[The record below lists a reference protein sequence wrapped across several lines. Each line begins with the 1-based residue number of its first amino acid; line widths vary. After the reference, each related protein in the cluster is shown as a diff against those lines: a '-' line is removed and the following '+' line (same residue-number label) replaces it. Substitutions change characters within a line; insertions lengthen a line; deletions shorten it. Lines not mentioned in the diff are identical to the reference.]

1 MYFPLLGCSI
11 WAPFFMKY
19 LYPFRYFKSKNLNMI
34 LAKKIFILIFL
45 LLNCFVDILSTE
57 SYAYSSLFLKQLKIC
72 FETRNEDKCKEIILL
87 TERMQLRE
95 YYMGNL
101 KCQTS
106 ILGLQT
112 ELIRNIYFDREK
124 DNVSGKTIPSLIKN
138 C

>member
-1 MYFPLLGCSI
+1 MV
-11 WAPFFMKY
+11 
-19 LYPFRYFKSKNLNMI
+19 
-34 LAKKIFILIFL
+34 
-45 LLNCFVDILSTE
+45 LNCFVEIISAETF
-57 SYAYSSLFLKQLKIC
+57 YHSSFLRELKKC
-72 FETRNEDKCKEIILL
+72 FESDKEEKCKEMILL

-95 YYMGNL
+95 YYRGNL

-124 DNVSGKTIPSLIKN
+124 NNVSWKTIPSLIKN

>member
-1 MYFPLLGCSI
+1 
-11 WAPFFMKY
+11 
-19 LYPFRYFKSKNLNMI
+19 MI
-34 LAKKIFILIFL
+34 SA
-45 LLNCFVDILSTE
+45 E
-57 SYAYSSLFLKQLKIC
+57 SYYHPSFLKELKKC
-72 FETRNEDKCKEIILL
+72 FEAEKEDKCKEMILL

-95 YYMGNL
+95 YYKGNL

-124 DNVSGKTIPSLIKN
+124 DNVFGKAIPSLIKN